1 MSMHLP
7 QHLDTLHHNLLH
19 GKLPRNLSWK
29 ETIELIDHLG
39 KVEHIHDE
47 EFSFLIGDQ
56 SILFRH
62 SSAHDLSVDE
72 VSRLR
77 AFLKSAETA
86 APIEH
91 PSQPSRIVVVI
102 DHHAAHIYSETG
114 ATLPQD
120 EHTVKPYDPLHFHH
134 HILHRKE
141 ANYVG
146 EHIPEENSFYE
157 EVAKTLSNAVEIILI
172 GHGIGKSNA
181 ADHLAEFLK
190 AHHTDLAKRIIAI
203 ENADLSAITQPQ
215 IEQLAREHMIA
226 VV

>member
-1 MSMHLP
+1 MSTHLP
-7 QHLDTLHHNLLH
+7 LHLATLHENLLH

-47 EFSFLIGDQ
+47 EFDFLIGGE
-56 SILFRH
+56 SIVFKH
-62 SSAHDLSVDE
+62 SAEHDLSVDE

-77 AFLKSAETA
+77 AFLKRAESAS
-86 APIEH
+86 PIEH
-91 PSQPSRIVVVI
+91 LTQPSRMVVVI
-102 DHHAAHIYSETG
+102 DHHSAHIYAETG
-114 ATLPQD
+114 ATQPRPD
-120 EHTVKPYDPLHFHH
+120 ESIKPYDPFHFHH

-141 ANYVG
+141 AHYVG

-157 EVAKTLSNAVEIILI
+157 EIAKALTPAVEIVLI
-172 GHGIGKSNA
+172 GHGTGKSNA
-181 ADHLAEFLK
+181 AEHLAEYLK
-190 AHHTDLAKRIIAI
+190 AHHIDTAKRIMSI

-215 IEQLAREHMIA
+215 IEELAREHMIA